1 MAPSA
6 GRIADRSPDD
16 ARYSYSSER
25 NWLLLL
31 AMVHA
36 WATSATGA
44 APRRRSG
51 TWRSIT
57 SPRAALAVIRT
68 GLRRRRRGESR
79 SDLRPVQQG
88 EEQRRVPG
96 RTPRRR
102 YAKGRGGSGTEG
114 PTEPRAVLQ
123 GRRRREGTARGHGGR
138 PRESRCRRGDHSVR
152 DGDHAGLPG
161 EFPGDPRRAVH
172 PRLHGSA
179 PDNEHPRTGS
189 RDTRGTI
196 DRRARRP
203 GSTGG
208 GYPRG
213 RHGHLDGR
221 RDRQRAPG
229 HRTRHRRT
237 DTGGS
242 ATGWMG
248 GTRMPPATSARAR
261 TRSGSPCPTC
271 GTKTAA

>member
-25 NWLLLL
+25 NRLLLL

-36 WATSATGA
+36 WGNKCYWCRTPKTFRHLEIDHI
-44 APRRRSG
+44 APR
-51 TWRSIT
+51 
-57 SPRAALAVIRT
+57 SPRGDSDRPSTSTPRRISLRSAARA
-68 GLRRRRRGESR
+68 RRRRATASSR
-79 SDLRPVQQG
+79 
-88 EEQRRVPG
+88 
-96 RTPRRR
+96 THPRRR

-189 RDTRGTI
+189 RATRGTI

-203 GSTGG
+203 GSAGG

-229 HRTRHRRT
+229 HRRRHRRT